1 MTATPWP
8 PASRAHAVR
17 RGESSRGA
25 ADLQAGVG
33 DHNGFRV
40 GDGGAS

>member
-1 MTATPWP
+1 MPQELKKLAGGD
-8 PASRAHAVR
+8 RVL
-17 RGESSRGA
+17 SRGA